1 MALAILKM
9 TGLTGKVLSPSI
21 LSGMIVRLKKKGYR
35 FRVYLFTGLI
45 AFFVFASFAFAL
57 GVVWY
62 SKQITTLIVGK
73 DFKAREIER
82 CVLDGLISLD
92 SNHRKY
98 SLLGKQEYRSQF
110 YKNAEQI
117 RLDLARLENLELS
130 EPEKKAWTS
139 LKERFEVYVE
149 SASFSDR
156 KNTAATEGVSDLPL
170 AEVHQ
175 LMQLNQDRMNLR
187 VAQMNQLEERT
198 IHIGVYLATISLL
211 AGGLLAF
218 FLIRAITKP
227 IDLLRKGIKEVA
239 EGKFTHRVDL
249 STHDELG
256 RLADDFNEMAY
267 QLKKLDDMKSDF
279 IAIVSH
285 ELKTPLTSMK
295 EAVDLLLEEAV
306 GPLRPKQRH
315 LLDISAASTKKLA
328 EFINDILNLT
338 RMEGGLVS
346 MHESR
351 FDFHRLLEE
360 KLATLRLQADKKE
373 IVLSATYDP
382 DPLPPLI
389 GDPER
394 LGQVL
399 ANLLNNAIHFTPR
412 GGKISVQAEYMRKKV
427 IPFRSK
433 EDPGHGPPRQ
443 WLEVSISDTGR
454 GIPKEEWKRVFGKFY
469 QIERGT
475 SRGKG
480 SGLGLAI
487 TRYIVE
493 GHGGTI
499 RVGESS
505 RKGTTIVFTLPQ
517 DRVRKKDD
525 RKLEEAPLESVMGH
539 PL

>member
-1 MALAILKM
+1 
-9 TGLTGKVLSPSI
+9 
-21 LSGMIVRLKKKGYR
+21 
-35 FRVYLFTGLI
+35 
-45 AFFVFASFAFAL
+45 
-57 GVVWY
+57 
-62 SKQITTLIVGK
+62 
-73 DFKAREIER
+73 
-82 CVLDGLISLD
+82 
-92 SNHRKY
+92 
-98 SLLGKQEYRSQF
+98 
-110 YKNAEQI
+110 
-117 RLDLARLENLELS
+117 
-130 EPEKKAWTS
+130 
-139 LKERFEVYVE
+139 
-149 SASFSDR
+149 
-156 KNTAATEGVSDLPL
+156 
-170 AEVHQ
+170 
-175 LMQLNQDRMNLR
+175 
-187 VAQMNQLEERT
+187 
-198 IHIGVYLATISLL
+198 
-211 AGGLLAF
+211 
-218 FLIRAITKP
+218 
-227 IDLLRKGIKEVA
+227 
-239 EGKFTHRVDL
+239 
-249 STHDELG
+249 
-256 RLADDFNEMAY
+256 
-267 QLKKLDDMKSDF
+267 MKSDF

-306 GPLRPKQRH
+306 GPLRPKQRR
-315 LLDISAASTKKLA
+315 LLDISAASTQKLA

-360 KLATLRLQADKKE
+360 KLTTLRLQADKKE